1 MATLFFMASVLVGHS
16 LAMSIRNP
24 VPQVSVEWDDVIFD
38 TTPTTT
44 LQVVVNPL
52 LLENSP
58 IRQSAL
64 HSLQNVANNFVRFV
78 PWFPYPRL
86 SVPEI
91 NAPVTNSSGCFSSW
105 DFSFAD
111 QLMEDFF
118 QSTPNVSHIIN
129 FSTTPDW
136 MWVLDSPYTYP
147 EDVNQTDFSYNNG
160 TRLRDP
166 SFKEVGDYYARL
178 VSWYTRG
185 GFVDECGVYHP
196 SGHHYGIEY
205 WEVLNEVEAEHT
217 IQPEMYNQMYDAIVT
232 AIHQVSPDTKFVGLA
247 LGSRNLT
254 YFEEFLDPA
263 KHNSGI
269 PLDFYHF
276 YGEPSNSSTGVDC
289 FQQADAFLGEVAQIE
304 RVRKRLSPSTRTAL
318 DEVGTIDPLAATTI
332 YPNYTIADDYW
343 VWSGGMYA
351 YVFARVAVMGIDVIG
366 ESQLVG
372 YPGQFP
378 SVSMVDWTTGNP
390 NARLRV
396 LELLE
401 HSFAQ
406 SDRVIQTTSTA
417 DSQVHAQAFV
427 SEHGQKKVLLIN
439 KQGQDVEIE
448 IQGFNGCSADVVD
461 LATQGNEWRTETVT
475 RDRVNVPAWA
485 TVVVRS

>member
-1 MATLFFMASVLVGHS
+1 
-16 LAMSIRNP
+16 
-24 VPQVSVEWDDVIFD
+24 
-38 TTPTTT
+38 
-44 LQVVVNPL
+44 
-52 LLENSP
+52 
-58 IRQSAL
+58 
-64 HSLQNVANNFVRFV
+64 
-78 PWFPYPRL
+78 
-86 SVPEI
+86 
-91 NAPVTNSSGCFSSW
+91 
-105 DFSFAD
+105 
-111 QLMEDFF
+111 
-118 QSTPNVSHIIN
+118 
-129 FSTTPDW
+129 
-136 MWVLDSPYTYP
+136 
-147 EDVNQTDFSYNNG
+147 
-160 TRLRDP
+160 
-166 SFKEVGDYYARL
+166 
-178 VSWYTRG
+178 
-185 GFVDECGVYHP
+185 
-196 SGHHYGIEY
+196 
-205 WEVLNEVEAEHT
+205 
-217 IQPEMYNQMYDAIVT
+217 
-232 AIHQVSPDTKFVGLA
+232 
-247 LGSRNLT
+247 LT

-263 KHNSGI
+263 KHNSSI
-269 PLDFYHF
+269 PLDFISYHF

-304 RVRKRLSPSTRTAL
+304 KIRKQLSPSTRTTL

-406 SDRVIQTTSTA
+406 SDQVIQTTSTA

-439 KQGQDVEIE
+439 KQGQDVAIE
-448 IQGFNGCSADVVD
+448 IKGFNGCSADVVD
-461 LATQGNEWRTETVT
+461 LTTQGNEWRTETVI